1 MILHPGIIALLIGTA
16 LVLAM
21 VIHAAVIGGLILR
34 RWDFTSSSAGQL
46 GLERKTYLV
55 STLLN
60 YALAFQI
67 LSTFLFIY
75 TLDDVHPLF
84 SGAMCAT
91 GSLNANP
98 VGWYALLVKIAVFF
112 LAGLWIVLNM
122 IDQMVEDYPLIKLK
136 YTLLIGLLPF
146 IVLDFFFQFSYFT
159 GLDPE
164 IITSCCGSLFG
175 GGGGNVASS
184 LATLPVGK
192 TMVVF
197 YTLALFFIAMMLL
210 CLFSKKPLFRSI
222 LSITAAAFLIMA
234 IIAVLSFVS
243 IYIYELPTHHC
254 PFDMVQQE
262 YGFIGYPLYLSLFCG
277 VFFGVLPGIFQP
289 AKRIQNVV
297 APLDRIEKK
306 WLLSSLGFTLFFI
319 LLVSWQVIF
328 SNLKSFSVSV
338 SPGLVSCQV
347 CNDLRPGRSGA
358 SPRGAA
364 PALIAFKCQFICDV
378 RPGCSWLSGKYS

>member
-1 MILHPGIIALLIGTA
+1 MILHPGIIALLTGTA

-21 VIHAAVIGGLILR
+21 VIHAAVIGAFILR

-46 GLERKTYLV
+46 ALERKTYLV

-84 SGAMCAT
+84 IGAMCAT

-98 VGWYALLVKIAVFF
+98 VGWYALLVKITVFF

-136 YTLLIGLLPF
+136 YILLIGLLPF
-146 IVLDFFFQFSYFT
+146 VVLDFFLQFSYFT

-175 GGGGNVASS
+175 SGGGDVASS

-192 TMVVF
+192 TMVAF
-197 YTLALFFIAMMLL
+197 YTLALFYIGIMFL
-210 CLFSKKPLFRSI
+210 CLFSKKPLFRYIQSV
-222 LSITAAAFLIMA
+222 TAAAFLIMA
-234 IIAVLSFVS
+234 IIAVISFVS

-254 PFDMVQQE
+254 PFDMVQPE

-277 VFFGVLPGIFQP
+277 VFFGLLPGVFQP
-289 AKRIQNVV
+289 AKRISNVA
-297 APLDRIEKK
+297 APLERIERK
-306 WLLSSLGFTLFFI
+306 WLLSSLVCTLCFL
-319 LLVSWQVIF
+319 LLVSWQVVF
-328 SNLKSFSVSV
+328 SNLDNFFVSV
-338 SPGLVSCQV
+338 YSGL
-347 CNDLRPGRSGA
+347 
-358 SPRGAA
+358 
-364 PALIAFKCQFICDV
+364 
-378 RPGCSWLSGKYS
+378 GCTWPSGKFI